1 MDAVDWMVMA
11 GKTLSVP
18 SFASSVSSAS
28 SGLRRT
34 TLPSIYHWQRH
45 QGWHHSKPPGGQF
58 RYGWPSPLH
67 NQMLI
72 VSICNSLSMG
82 GWGRAATAALVSRS
96 FPLPP
101 DDDERISWV
110 VAVAKELCEGVVGW
124 QEAKSRIRIHSV
136 RRFSDTILW
145 VGCTSRWWVF
155 LSHNMSFLYK
165 YVGICIPVET
175 STWKLLLSSSY
186 PLYKLR
192 KYGTWTCGYGY
203 AV

>member
-34 TLPSIYHWQRH
+34 TLPSIYLWQRH

-82 GWGRAATAALVSRS
+82 GWGRAAAPALVSRS

-110 VAVAKELCEGVVGW
+110 VAVAKELYEGSSVGRKRNQESGFIQCEDSRTQYYGLGVLVVD
-124 QEAKSRIRIHSV
+124 EYFYNI
-136 RRFSDTILW
+136 T
-145 VGCTSRWWVF
+145 WVF
-155 LSHNMSFLYK
+155 YINMYMYSGGDQHLEIIIIIILPF
-165 YVGICIPVET
+165 I
-175 STWKLLLSSSY
+175 
-186 PLYKLR
+186 
-192 KYGTWTCGYGY
+192 
-203 AV
+203 